1 MGTNYYVVPNRP
13 SVETP
18 IHIGKSSYGWKFLF
32 HEVHDTW
39 HEPPIV
45 WEKFEDVRDW
55 LKKYTVDSK
64 DYVIMDD
71 CDMIVSYDEM
81 MDIIATKQLT
91 DNPDDFRYNKNVGGY
106 RFEEG
111 EFC

>member
-39 HEPPIV
+39 HEPPII

-64 DYVIMDD
+64 DYVIIDED
-71 CDMIVSYDEM
+71 DMIVSYDEM
-81 MDIIATKQLT
+81 MDFVAKKQLT